1 MDFDRVPQIAKYLSL
16 VYMLTWLGASTV
28 WQFLPL
34 FFEQHISSVFLIGV
48 LTALPPL
55 VCLLLD
61 IPMGNL
67 VQRAGE
73 TTVIFIGLMLHLT
86 PGLFYLMGIPLFIIL
101 GRAMEGVVKS
111 MVWNGGWTLS
121 LRSGNESNESQ
132 TQSVFLLGTNLA
144 MIVGPIIG
152 GVLIAAKGFEATF
165 ALWIFTAWLAV
176 LTFYL
181 YVGLEGKKG
190 FLDSM
195 EDLFHRKTY
204 VDDFHHLEDNW
215 NRIRLPLL
223 LIFLQSIIFSFFW
236 LAVPLLLNDVGASYE
251 LMGVV
256 FGLAA
261 LPSIFQYLF
270 GEWADKIG
278 YLKQVSVLSILLIPA
293 LGLMGFSQSVFA
305 IGGLFLIAILFTNG
319 ITPAAHAFYDSRV
332 PDSIEGEMTGFM
344 EFSKHT
350 GQSIGPIMAG
360 AVASVWSISASFF
373 AAAFIA
379 ILIFI
384 TCIVNLRK
392 L

>member
-1 MDFDRVPQIAKYLSL
+1 
-16 VYMLTWLGASTV
+16 
-28 WQFLPL
+28 
-34 FFEQHISSVFLIGV
+34 
-48 LTALPPL
+48 
-55 VCLLLD
+55 
-61 IPMGNL
+61 MGNL

-379 ILIFI
+379 LLIFI